1 MIRDFRIDTSGF
13 CQRGGVWLNAAD
25 SRSAGTYAPSPV
37 QIRALAHPFRFNTTN
52 RILFEELR
60 RESET

>member
-37 QIRALAHPFRFNTTN
+37 QIRALAIEALLALYGSQTFYDFQKKVW
-52 RILFEELR
+52 
-60 RESET
+60 

>member
-37 QIRALAHPFRFNTTN
+37 QIRALALAIPVKGG
-52 RILFEELR
+52 IVKI
-60 RESET
+60 